1 VPEHRWSPRRGGEA
15 EQEREGGREGGHSN
29 GETAPPLIPT
39 VVVELSPKGTAMA
52 MSSGGLVLSTSPH
65 EEQMR

>member
-1 VPEHRWSPRRGGEA
+1 VEGKRSRSG
-15 EQEREGGREGGHSN
+15 REGRREGGHSN